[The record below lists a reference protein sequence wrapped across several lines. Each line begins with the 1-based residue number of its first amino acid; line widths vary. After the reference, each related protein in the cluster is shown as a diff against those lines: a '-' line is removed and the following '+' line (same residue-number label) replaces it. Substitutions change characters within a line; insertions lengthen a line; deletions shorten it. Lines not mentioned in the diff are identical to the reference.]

1 MSFIPAIIVTGV
13 SLLFVATA
21 VAPMI
26 IEMLPERPG
35 RPTLT
40 VLHGGYT
47 ETADDHR
54 PHAA

>member
-1 MSFIPAIIVTGV
+1 MSIIPAIIVTGV

-26 IEMLPERPG
+26 IDMLPERPA
-35 RPTLT
+35 RPKLT
-40 VLHGGYT
+40 VLPGGYA
-47 ETADDHR
+47 EASDDHR